1 MLIIKASPAGI
12 RAAVAVL
19 KNGGVIVYPTD
30 TAYGLGGLFDEK
42 KVVKKILAIKKR
54 KDKKF
59 VLIAASLKQV
69 KTFFNFTFEQEKL
82 AKQFWPGPLSIVVNN
97 FFSVRVPKS
106 LVARQLAQ
114 LAGRPLI
121 ASSANISGQK
131 SAYDI
136 KLVKAY
142 FNNQK
147 IQPDLA
153 LDAGRLKKIETSTV
167 VKVSKNKVKILRIGA
182 VKMV

>member
-1 MLIIKASPAGI
+1 M
-12 RAAVAVL
+12 
-19 KNGGVIVYPTD
+19 
-30 TAYGLGGLFDEK
+30 
-42 KVVKKILAIKKR
+42 
-54 KDKKF
+54 
-59 VLIAASLKQV
+59 
-69 KTFFNFTFEQEKL
+69 
-82 AKQFWPGPLSIVVNN
+82 
-97 FFSVRVPKS
+97 PKS